1 MILVE
6 QGFYDKFNVRMIDK
20 VIDQD
25 YLTSGKKDQI
35 YVVTGKGENVEKAV
49 KALHE
54 ILKEYTCAIE
64 SLPSKLTSK

>member
-6 QGFYDKFNVRMIDK
+6 QGFNDEFNVMMIDK

-35 YVVTGKGENVEKAV
+35 YVVTGIEENVEKAV

-64 SLPSKLTSK
+64 SLPSKLSSK